1 VQVPKLL
8 KRVLAAQT
16 VTGVLQETKIHP
28 SWGNILVLLVHLQKL
43 VQVIQLKLQLARY
56 AMLAFIVMEQ
66 IRQRLRV
73 LLVIFAL

>member
-1 VQVPKLL
+1 
-8 KRVLAAQT
+8 
-16 VTGVLQETKIHP
+16 
-28 SWGNILVLLVHLQKL
+28 LQKL